1 MFLGYDAVN
10 VKCDKVT
17 TLALPHPKKTIL
29 LLKLQHSIDCFMLFF
44 HDCFMI
50 MVLEARLLKRERTI
64 SKVSASTIFNS
75 HVCLRVGLHVWIFGS
90 LSNIFVY
97 LHSDI

>member
-44 HDCFMI
+44 H
-50 MVLEARLLKRERTI
+50 RLLYDYGFGGKAPQKR
-64 SKVSASTIFNS
+64 KN
-75 HVCLRVGLHVWIFGS
+75 
-90 LSNIFVY
+90 Y
-97 LHSDI
+97 K